1 MSAEP
6 ISRDQILRRERGQGN
21 INISCSAGNEQDWQP
36 YAVDPLHVK
45 NNKNNSLNLSL
56 FNTQAIQYTTSI
68 YGSTIMWQLG
78 NSQAEVQYCIIP
90 LYGYLLRQWTN
101 KSCILSCFST
111 KSGIGTIILIIL
123 LLHHYTRKPFKRT
136 SFTKK

>member
-45 NNKNNSLNLSL
+45 NKNNSLNLSL
-56 FNTQAIQYTTSI
+56 FNTQAIHNIDLWVYDHVAAQEFT
-68 YGSTIMWQLG
+68 GRST
-78 NSQAEVQYCIIP
+78 V
-90 LYGYLLRQWTN
+90 LYYITVRIFVAAMD
-101 KSCILSCFST
+101 K
-111 KSGIGTIILIIL
+111 
-123 LLHHYTRKPFKRT
+123 
-136 SFTKK
+136 